1 MSIIIQMGLL
11 ELWLRIVSAF
21 TQQHSAELL
30 ERLKTFISYQKY
42 LIFELELSR
51 ILLNL
56 QIDLLQKVPES
67 EIFKVPKLDL
77 LLSIISQLCLLALW

>member
-21 TQQHSAELL
+21 THQHSTELL

-42 LIFELELSR
+42 LMFELELSR
-51 ILLNL
+51 ILFNL
-56 QIDLLQKVPES
+56 RIDLLQKVPES

>member
-21 TQQHSAELL
+21 THQHSVELL

-42 LIFELELSR
+42 LMFELELSR

-67 EIFKVPKLDL
+67 EIFKVPKQDF
-77 LLSIISQLCLLALW
+77 LLSIISQQCLLALW